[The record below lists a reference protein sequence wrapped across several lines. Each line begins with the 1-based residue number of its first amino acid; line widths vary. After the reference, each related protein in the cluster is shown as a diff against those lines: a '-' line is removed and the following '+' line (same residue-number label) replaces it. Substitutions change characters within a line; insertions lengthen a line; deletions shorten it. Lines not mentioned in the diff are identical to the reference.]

1 VAEVGDRSIALFE
14 LPVEVWSV
22 AAQLAGRT
30 RDEFAEQI
38 ERSVDAYVAT
48 PAGRDGLTLRMRT
61 TRSTLQPVTLADLA
75 DVPEGL
81 RGIRLI
87 PVLAPSQPFEEPVPA
102 EAPPR
107 ALFRPQPPVAVR
119 NMSDLLLQDREF
131 TCGQARALVA
141 MLSGLRQR
149 VGAKRLVHAD
159 DPLGEDRLRPG
170 ALLPTSAVAAPDDQS
185 LTQVDFF
192 QAWTLCRLLG
202 VAVGDDP
209 RLFRLPLG
217 CELELAAY
225 GAAKVPSCHGAGA
238 AGGEVSMRDFVRA
251 ARDGEAGETTRAVSR
266 ASGDFVPTDFGF
278 EFVGLDFGVR
288 EWVGDLPHVPRAQLL
303 LSEWTGD
310 CAVHLDRVSTFG
322 SGDGQPPPDLVAP
335 LRTFGVVRGLAR
347 GELDGL
353 VDMNGARLE
362 PESSTCVPLSVPG
375 VLRTEQLR
383 RDGRDLL
390 TSVRD
395 PRLARVGFRVAGTA
409 STVARLRG
417 RR

>member
-1 VAEVGDRSIALFE
+1 
-14 LPVEVWSV
+14 
-22 AAQLAGRT
+22 
-30 RDEFAEQI
+30 
-38 ERSVDAYVAT
+38 
-48 PAGRDGLTLRMRT
+48 
-61 TRSTLQPVTLADLA
+61 
-75 DVPEGL
+75 
-81 RGIRLI
+81 
-87 PVLAPSQPFEEPVPA
+87 
-102 EAPPR
+102 
-107 ALFRPQPPVAVR
+107 
-119 NMSDLLLQDREF
+119 
-131 TCGQARALVA
+131 
-141 MLSGLRQR
+141 
-149 VGAKRLVHAD
+149 
-159 DPLGEDRLRPG
+159 
-170 ALLPTSAVAAPDDQS
+170 
-185 LTQVDFF
+185 
-192 QAWTLCRLLG
+192 
-202 VAVGDDP
+202 
-209 RLFRLPLG
+209 
-217 CELELAAY
+217 
-225 GAAKVPSCHGAGA
+225 
-238 AGGEVSMRDFVRA
+238 
-251 ARDGEAGETTRAVSR
+251 
-266 ASGDFVPTDFGF
+266 
-278 EFVGLDFGVR
+278 
-288 EWVGDLPHVPRAQLL
+288 VPRAQLL